1 MSVPDLLTVDPEPEI
16 ELDPESAAPATVEE
30 IDLDSDPA
38 DVPTLALMQILDADF
53 PLPTLIRFVPDV
65 RLKQAVDE
73 ATAYALSVKV
83 EGADGVQRAD
93 LALTALQTSLKAIE
107 EHFKEAAQIADD
119 LHKRITGT
127 RAEWLAAGKAAK
139 ATVGG
144 RLATEQR
151 RLDAIAAEAKRKA
164 QAEADRAAR
173 EVARREA
180 EAAEKARAPA
190 PVVEEL
196 KRQAETITAPPVQTP
211 VIAPILRGN
220 TVVPRWKARFRGTP
234 AEADPNPEIKNLT
247 PAQRLQAFHL
257 IVNVAAKLAHDLGLA
272 LEPDYLSKCPGAPL
286 AVIAIDW
293 SYANRRADADKSTFQ
308 IPGLEPFKQDWTRSK
323 ASRARG

>member
-16 ELDPESAAPATVEE
+16 ELDPESATPATVEE

-180 EAAEKARAPA
+180 EAAEKAKAPA

-196 KRQAETITAPPVQTP
+196 KRQAETITAPPVAAQ
-211 VIAPILRGN
+211 VVAPTLRGS
-220 TVVPRWKARFRGTP
+220 TVVTTWKARIAGTP
-234 AEADPNPEIKNLT
+234 ADAEPNPEIKDLT
-247 PAQRLQAFHL
+247 PGQRLQVFELLKGILDGRAP
-257 IVNVAAKLAHDLGLA
+257 IAAIA
-272 LEPDYLSKCPGAPL
+272 L
-286 AVIAIDW
+286 DW
-293 SYANRRADADKSTFQ
+293 SYLNRRAGADKSTMQ
-308 IPGLEPFKQDWTRSK
+308 IPGLEPFKQDGTRAK
-323 ASRARG
+323 GSRARG